1 MLIASTCR
9 IETGHLLAAQKIF
22 DRFSKTAPAES
33 LNRTV
38 LFVVRDA
45 QNRTPF
51 VPPSRIDAELSVDV
65 TPRISQRT
73 GRPVSRRTR
82 NASLISARAGGRSF
96 VHGVPFTWLIIGA
109 RAKPG
114 SRYNRLTGGRYALA
128 QHPLKGVP
136 RSGFAAA
143 MAAAVSRMVNPRH
156 SSSHFFQHTWSAII
170 EKLLPFVPSKYR
182 RGLGTFKR
190 GAIDPDLGAVNPAE
204 PGLVKATCAID
215 LRLGMSG
222 EWGNLDAQRNAA
234 MHRILGPIL
243 QDAITREFHSKMA
256 EAARR
261 GLADQRAALA
271 ANGYVVIDV

>member
-9 IETGHLLAAQKIF
+9 IDTGHLLAAQKIF
-22 DRFSKTAPAES
+22 DRFSKTAPSES

-38 LFVVRDA
+38 IFVVRDA
-45 QNRTPF
+45 QNHTPF

-65 TPRISQRT
+65 APRISQRT

-82 NASLISARAGGRSF
+82 NASVISARAGGRSF
-96 VHGVPFTWLIIGA
+96 VPGVPFTWLIIGA

-114 SRYNRLTGGRYALA
+114 SRYNQLTGHRYALA

-143 MAAAVSRMVNPRH
+143 MAAAVARMVNPRH
-156 SSSHFFQHTWSAII
+156 SSSHFFQHAWTTII
-170 EKLLPFVPSKYR
+170 EKLLPFVPAQYR
-182 RGLGTFKR
+182 RGLGSFKR
-190 GAIDPDLGAVNPAE
+190 GNIREDFGEVSPAE
-204 PGLVKATCAID
+204 PGLVKATCTID
-215 LRLGMSG
+215 LRIGLAG
-222 EWGNLDAQRNAA
+222 ENAVLDQKRNEA

-243 QDAITREFHSKMA
+243 QDAIDREFHSKLA

-271 ANGYVVIDV
+271 AHGFVIDI